1 MLSYLSTGVSNSSA
15 ESTKLAG
22 LIINLGTFSIVCM
35 VGLLAF
41 LPSWPLA
48 VGVSAGCLAVGY
60 LFHVALRA
68 PSSPEA

>member
-1 MLSYLSTGVSNSSA
+1 MLSYLSSGVSNAST
-15 ESTKLAG
+15 EPTKLAG

-48 VGVSAGCLAVGY
+48 IGVSAGCLAVGY
-60 LFHVALRA
+60 LFYVGLRT
-68 PSSPEA
+68 PSSRNS